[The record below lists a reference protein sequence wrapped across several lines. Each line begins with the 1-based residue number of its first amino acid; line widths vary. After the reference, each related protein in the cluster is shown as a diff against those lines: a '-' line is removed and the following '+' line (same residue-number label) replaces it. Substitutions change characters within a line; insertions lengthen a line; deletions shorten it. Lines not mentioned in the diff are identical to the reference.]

1 MKAEILDALEPKLSG
16 RKQKARAGEPMKI
29 GFLQY
34 GRLGSLAH
42 LDSLKSWCQQA

>member
-34 GRLGSLAH
+34 GTSH
-42 LDSLKSWCQQA
+42 LDSLMSSRLELK